1 MKKAWKYIPIMIVV
15 LLICSAICFGL
26 SRPNVIL
33 SRYAYIYTA
42 QSIASSDGEYIAQVL
57 ILGEKAEDGAF
68 PIKNPVNKSYD
79 ICVRLWFKPQKQ
91 SDGSIMWRD
100 TNTKIIYFK
109 KDCSSLD
116 VEWIDNHIVIVN
128 GKEIAV

>member
-1 MKKAWKYIPIMIVV
+1 
-15 LLICSAICFGL
+15 
-26 SRPNVIL
+26 
-33 SRYAYIYTA
+33 
-42 QSIASSDGEYIAQVL
+42 
-57 ILGEKAEDGAF
+57 
-68 PIKNPVNKSYD
+68 
-79 ICVRLWFKPQKQ
+79 
-91 SDGSIMWRD
+91 MWRD